1 MSTGAS
7 REPTPLCLADEATF
21 WPWRTWT
28 DFARLTAAEKA
39 GTTAIVPV
47 AGMADWGLG
56 HALDAEEQVLMAVLK
71 AAIAQRPAGFSPL
84 VVPPLRFVLG
94 PDAGCAFAVDPPTGH
109 AFLREVAASINAAG
123 FRRLVFFNASPWNEE
138 LCAAAS
144 RDLRIEYGLQIFRIN
159 LGALDLDFHP
169 TRSRSRRRVQTLL
182 TALTGRAP
190 DETAPA
196 APPARPLWSD
206 ERVTPLPGPAVSVAT
221 AMAEGSAI
229 LAAAAARVSAL
240 FGEIAAHPALARD
253 GALRVMTPP

>member
-1 MSTGAS
+1 MNTDAS
-7 REPTPLCLADEATF
+7 RKLTPLCLADEATF

-28 DFARLTAAEKA
+28 DFARLSAAEKQ
-39 GTTAIVPV
+39 GTTVIVPI

-56 HALDAEEQVLMAVLK
+56 HPLDAEELVLMAVLQ
-71 AAIAQRPAGFSPL
+71 AAVGQRPAGFAPL
-84 VVPPLRFVLG
+84 VIPPLRFVLG

-123 FRRLVFFNASPWNEE
+123 FRRLILFNASPWNEE

-159 LGALDLDFHP
+159 LSAIELDFHP
-169 TRSRSRRRVQTLL
+169 ARSQSRRRVQTLV

-190 DETAPA
+190 ETTDA
-196 APPARPLWSD
+196 AAPARPLWAD
-206 ERVTPLPGPAVSVAT
+206 ERVTPLPGPAASVAT
-221 AMAEGSAI
+221 AATEGASI

-240 FGEIAAHPALARD
+240 FGEIAAHPPLARD
-253 GALRVMTPP
+253 GALLVMTPP